1 MDRDEILDRVSK
13 VFSRIF
19 RRRGNELNLTE
30 STTLAELNV
39 NSAQMI
45 DIVLDLED
53 EFGVNIGDSAAETL
67 YTVGEIV
74 TTIDTLSN
82 ASKKSAD

>member
-1 MDRDEILDRVSK
+1 M
-13 VFSRIF
+13 
-19 RRRGNELNLTE
+19 TE

-45 DIVLDLED
+45 DIVLNLED
-53 EFGVNIGDSAAETL
+53 ELGVNIGDSAAENL

-74 TTIDTLSN
+74 STIDTLLN
-82 ASKKSAD
+82 PSKKSAD